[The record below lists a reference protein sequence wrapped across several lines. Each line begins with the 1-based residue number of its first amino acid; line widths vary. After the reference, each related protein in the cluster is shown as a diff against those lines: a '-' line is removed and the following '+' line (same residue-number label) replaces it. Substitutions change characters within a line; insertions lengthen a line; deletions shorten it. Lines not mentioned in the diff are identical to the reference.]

1 MYNIYMDRNII
12 EQNRFMKALE
22 YTIIKHD
29 GQYRKGGLPYVTHP
43 LSVSEMLR
51 AAGYGIDYRIAGLF
65 HDLLEDTD
73 ASEEEIQNLG
83 GEEVLKAVKLLTKE
97 DDYVMADYI
106 RRIKQNDIAR
116 AVKAADR
123 LHNLKSA
130 FTADENFKRKYIL
143 ESIDWYM
150 DFDSEI
156 PKAVKAL
163 ADSLK
168 KPMAEMDLV
177 YDRIGSWLL
186 KPGETK

>member
-1 MYNIYMDRNII
+1 MDRNII